1 MVELAVFGTAKAQIR
16 HGAIRIGPHARSKAL
31 QRGGIEGLF
40 IGLTDEVFRGDQE
53 ALTVKGHLK
62 GGAKSASGMAF
73 ALLDGAGIEVIEG
86 DQAVVDLA
94 LAGQFLLGLLI
105 QKR

>member
-1 MVELAVFGTAKAQIR
+1 LAN
-16 HGAIRIGPHARSKAL
+16 
-31 QRGGIEGLF
+31 
-40 IGLTDEVFRGDQE
+40 EVFRGDE
-53 ALTVKGHLK
+53 KALAVKGHLK
-62 GGAKSASGMAF
+62 GGAKFGFGMAL

-86 DQAVVDLA
+86 DQTVFNVA